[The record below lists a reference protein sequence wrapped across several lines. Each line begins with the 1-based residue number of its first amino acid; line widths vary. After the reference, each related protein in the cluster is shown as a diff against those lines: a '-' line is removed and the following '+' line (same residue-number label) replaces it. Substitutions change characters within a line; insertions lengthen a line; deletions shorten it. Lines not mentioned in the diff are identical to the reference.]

1 MSCAITVHTIMENV
15 MQFGL
20 YNKVWLED
28 AAPPRI
34 TVTSHHCMHI
44 CTAQAYVKIIMR
56 FLISALQHISDEEQP
71 DYLNLANKHR
81 TH

>member
-1 MSCAITVHTIMENV
+1 MRHNSPHHYGKRDAVWS
-15 MQFGL
+15 